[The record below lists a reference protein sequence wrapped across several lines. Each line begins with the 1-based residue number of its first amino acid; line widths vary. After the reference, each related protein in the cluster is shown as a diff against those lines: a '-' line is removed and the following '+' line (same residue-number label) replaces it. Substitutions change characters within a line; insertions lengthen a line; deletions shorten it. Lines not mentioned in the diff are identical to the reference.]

1 MPKWEGHRPATSAV
15 LIDLITTAHSGR
27 VRFSRSERVLFTACE
42 FWAAARNRSLLGLL
56 RDDAESQLQ
65 GAEESFT
72 VMGLTKSALIL
83 RSGRMNLL
91 ESDPPATLED
101 VAEDIERA
109 LSDIEEPVDEIIA
122 GFANGQAWDR
132 LNKP

>member
-1 MPKWEGHRPATSAV
+1 
-15 LIDLITTAHSGR
+15 
-27 VRFSRSERVLFTACE
+27 
-42 FWAAARNRSLLGLL
+42 
-56 RDDAESQLQ
+56 
-65 GAEESFT
+65 
-72 VMGLTKSALIL
+72 
-83 RSGRMNLL
+83 MNLL